1 MYTGELK
8 SKEWSSI
15 TNTRNTISNTDKEI
29 RLWWNVDFISGLINT
44 HMTVNR
50 HFSWNYVYLTC
61 WAQWWWQ
68 CSPRAPSP
76 PPWEPA
82 PSPGGSPPTPHPW
95 RTRSHNAPHWY
106 SSPSIN
112 PSFPCL
118 LRRDEIE
125 TEQKNAHHF
134 YFRDDKN
141 FTDCYQ
147 SSDPHWAS
155 IKYNSGDYFIHYIGR
170 TAGSM
175 DYHNLA
181 GGHNI
186 CCRCRCVCAEELQ
199 DPADC
204 SLMSGCVH
212 LKC

>member
-1 MYTGELK
+1 MMVTMFPK
-8 SKEWSSI
+8 SPKPPTVGTSTFSRRISAHSTSVAHQVSQCSS
-15 TNTRNTISNTDKEI
+15 
-29 RLWWNVDFISGLINT
+29 LVFISY
-44 HMTVNR
+44 R
-50 HFSWNYVYLTC
+50 
-61 WAQWWWQ
+61 
-68 CSPRAPSP
+68 
-76 PPWEPA
+76 
-82 PSPGGSPPTPHPW
+82 
-95 RTRSHNAPHWY
+95 
-106 SSPSIN
+106 N

-147 SSDPHWAS
+147 RYNPHWAS

-186 CCRCRCVCAEELQ
+186 CCRCVCAEELH